1 MTIPNLLTFAR
12 IFLTPLLAW
21 LLLRQW
27 MTAAFIVFFI
37 AGLTDALDGL
47 LARVLDQKSRLGSYI
62 DPVADKLLLVTAFV
76 LLWKIGEIPFWL
88 LLIIVGRD
96 LLILGGFF
104 VLFFSQVQFEIKPL
118 VSSKL
123 TTLFQL
129 GTVFALLG
137 RSVLELSG
145 WIYSV
150 LFVTTAGFS
159 ILSGVQ
165 YLLRGLSLLKG
176 HRSGNTAH

>member
-1 MTIPNLLTFAR
+1 MTIPNLLTLVR

-21 LLLRQW
+21 LLLRKW

-88 LLIIVGRD
+88 MLIIVGRD
-96 LLILGGFF
+96 LLILCGFF

-137 RSVLELSG
+137 RSILELSG

-159 ILSGVQ
+159 ILSGGQ
-165 YLLRGLSLLKG
+165 YLLRGLSLLKAASVG
-176 HRSGNTAH
+176 

>member
-1 MTIPNLLTFAR
+1 MTIPNLLSVAR
-12 IFLTPLLAW
+12 IFLTALLAW
-21 LLLRQW
+21 LLLRQS

-62 DPVADKLLLVTAFV
+62 DPVADKLLLVTAFF

-88 LLIIVGRD
+88 LLIIAGRD
-96 LLILGGFF
+96 LVILCGFF
-104 VLFFSQVQFEIKPL
+104 VLYFSQVQFEVKPL

-129 GTVFALLG
+129 GTVFTLLG
-137 RSVLELSG
+137 RSFLELSG

-159 ILSGVQ
+159 ILSGGQ
-165 YLLRGLSLLKG
+165 YLLIGLSLL
-176 HRSGNTAH
+176 

>member
-1 MTIPNLLTFAR
+1 MTIPNLLTLAR
-12 IFLTPLLAW
+12 ICLTALLAW
-21 LLLRQW
+21 LLLRQS

-62 DPVADKLLLVTAFV
+62 DPVADKLLLVTAFF
-76 LLWKIGEIPFWL
+76 LLWKIGEIPLWL

-96 LLILGGFF
+96 LLILCGFF
-104 VLFFSQVQFEIKPL
+104 VLYFSRVQFEIKPL

-123 TTLFQL
+123 TTMFQL
-129 GTVFALLG
+129 GTVFTLLG
-137 RSVLELSG
+137 RSFLELSG
-145 WIYSV
+145 WIYSI

-159 ILSGVQ
+159 ILSGGQ
-165 YLLRGLSLLKG
+165 YLLNGLSLLKR
-176 HRSGNTAH
+176 HRSGNTAQ

>member
-1 MTIPNLLTFAR
+1 MTIPNLLTLTR
-12 IFLTPLLAW
+12 ILLTALLAW
-21 LLLRQW
+21 LLLRQS

-62 DPVADKLLLVTAFV
+62 DPVADKLLLVTAFL
-76 LLWKIGEIPFWL
+76 LLWKIGEIPLWL
-88 LLIIVGRD
+88 VLIVVGRD
-96 LLILGGFF
+96 LLILCGFF

-129 GTVFALLG
+129 GTVFTLLG
-137 RSVLELSG
+137 RSFLELSG

-150 LFVTTAGFS
+150 LFVTTAGLSIFS
-159 ILSGVQ
+159 WGQ
-165 YLLRGLSLLKG
+165 YLLKGVSLLKR
-176 HRSGNTAH
+176 HRSGNTAQ

>member
-1 MTIPNLLTFAR
+1 MTIPNLLTLAR
-12 IFLTPLLAW
+12 ICLTALMAW
-21 LLLRQW
+21 LLLRQS

-62 DPVADKLLLVTAFV
+62 DPVADKLLLVTAFF
-76 LLWKIGEIPFWL
+76 LLWKIGEIPLWL

-96 LLILGGFF
+96 LLILCGFF
-104 VLFFSQVQFEIKPL
+104 VLYFSRVQFEIKPL

-123 TTLFQL
+123 TTMFQL
-129 GTVFALLG
+129 GTVFTLLG
-137 RSVLELSG
+137 RSFLELSG
-145 WIYSV
+145 WIYSI

-159 ILSGVQ
+159 ILSGGQ
-165 YLLRGLSLLKG
+165 YLLNGLSMLKR
-176 HRSGNTAH
+176 HRSGNTAQ